1 VGRRL
6 LVLVLLV
13 LACTAGSGSA
23 ATRFLALG
31 DFGVGG
37 TTEQAM
43 GDSLRRYEATHPA
56 DLLVTLGDNDYTES
70 PSAFHSNWVG
80 AFGWVQTAGVLP
92 TGSLGNHDVRVDGG
106 RYEFDELAMPRSRYR
121 RVRGPVEI
129 FVLNSNSVGANQ
141 TDWLR
146 RRLAASTAIWKIAV
160 FHHPAYTCGG
170 YLGNAAV
177 QRRWVPLFERYDVD
191 LVLSGHDH
199 NYQHFRP
206 RNGVR
211 YVVHGGGG
219 ARLYP
224 LRSCPAG
231 YPKRRFARAA
241 HGFLAVNARTDR
253 LVIRAIRRDGTT
265 LDRVVIYP

>member
-1 VGRRL
+1 VGRLCLAVVFAL
-6 LVLVLLV
+6 L
-13 LACTAGSGSA
+13 AFAANSSA

-37 TTEQAM
+37 TTEKATGEAM
-43 GDSLRRYEATHPA
+43 RRYELRHPA
-56 DLLVTLGDNDYTES
+56 DLLVTLGDNDYTEN
-70 PSAFHSNWVG
+70 PRAFHRNWLA
-80 AFGWVQTAGVLP
+80 AFGWVESAGVKP
-92 TGSLGNHDVRVDGG
+92 TGSLGNHDIRVDGG

-121 RVRGPVEI
+121 RVRGPVEV
-129 FVLNSNSVGANQ
+129 FVLNSNRVGDAQ
-141 TDWLR
+141 TAWLK
-146 RRLAASTAIWKIAV
+146 RRLAASTATWKIAV

-170 YLGNAAV
+170 YFGNAAV

-219 ARLYP
+219 AHLYSI
-224 LRSCPAG
+224 RSCPTG
-231 YPKRRFARAA
+231 YPKRRFARAVR
-241 HGFLAVNARTDR
+241 GFLAVMAENDR
-253 LVIRAIRRDGTT
+253 LVVRALRLDGST